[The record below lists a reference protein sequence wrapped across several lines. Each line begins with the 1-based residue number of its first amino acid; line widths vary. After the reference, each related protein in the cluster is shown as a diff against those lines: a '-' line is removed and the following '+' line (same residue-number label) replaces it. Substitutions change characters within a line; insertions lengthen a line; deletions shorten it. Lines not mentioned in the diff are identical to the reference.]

1 MSVKNRERR
10 LRTTETT
17 AESTKPENPFKWA
30 GLVCLGLLAFG
41 IVFGITKFLRST
53 QPATATNASE
63 KTVEISEKD
72 KPPGMVLIPGGEFV
86 MGTEGETVHKNEQPA
101 HRVKIK
107 ALFMDEHEVTNAQFR
122 EFVDATKY
130 VTTAEKPPDWEELK
144 QQLPPGTP
152 KPPAEMLVAGSMV
165 FLPTKSPV
173 PTDNAA
179 LWWKWTPGAYWNHP
193 EGPGS
198 NLEGRENHP
207 VIHVSWYDA
216 TEYAKWA
223 GKRLP
228 TEAEWEYASRGGKT
242 SQKFSWG
249 NEGLTDSDG
258 KKANV
263 WQGHFPN
270 ENTKVDGWERTAP
283 VKSYAPNGYGLY
295 DMAGNAWEWC
305 NDWYRA
311 DAYVQLSKNAVV
323 DNPKGPSESFDP
335 NEPYTPKRV
344 IRGGSFLCHVSYCE
358 SYRNAARRGNSP
370 DTGMSHVGFR
380 CVKDAV
386 K

>member
-10 LRTTETT
+10 LRTAEAVTET
-17 AESTKPENPFKWA
+17 AKPANQIKW
-30 GLVCLGLLAFG
+30 LGLIGLGILSFA
-41 IVFGITKFLRST
+41 IVFGVTRYFRST
-53 QPATATNASE
+53 PA
-63 KTVEISEKD
+63 
-72 KPPGMVLIPGGEFV
+72 GMVLIPGGEYL
-86 MGTEGETVHKNEQPA
+86 MGTEGETAHKNEQPA
-101 HRVKIK
+101 HRVRIS
-107 ALFMDEHEVTNAQFR
+107 AFLMDEHEVTNTQFR
-122 EFVDATKY
+122 EFVEATKY

-165 FLPTKSPV
+165 FIPTKERV
-173 PTDNAA
+173 PTNNAA
-179 LWWKWTPGAYWNHP
+179 LWWKWTPGACWNHP
-193 EGPGS
+193 EGPES
-198 NLEGRENHP
+198 NLNGRDDHP
-207 VIHVSWYDA
+207 VVHVSWYDA

-228 TEAEWEYASRGGKT
+228 TEAEWEYASRGGKA
-242 SQKFSWG
+242 SEIFNWG
-249 NEGLTDSDG
+249 NKGLTDTDG
-258 KKANV
+258 TKANV

-283 VKSYAPNGYGLY
+283 VKSYPPNGFGLY

-305 NDWYRA
+305 SDWYRA
-311 DAYVQLSKNAVV
+311 DAYTKSRSNSIM
-323 DNPKGPSESFDP
+323 DNPKGPTESLDP
-335 NEPYTPKRV
+335 NEPYSPKRV

-380 CVKDAV
+380 CVKDVA